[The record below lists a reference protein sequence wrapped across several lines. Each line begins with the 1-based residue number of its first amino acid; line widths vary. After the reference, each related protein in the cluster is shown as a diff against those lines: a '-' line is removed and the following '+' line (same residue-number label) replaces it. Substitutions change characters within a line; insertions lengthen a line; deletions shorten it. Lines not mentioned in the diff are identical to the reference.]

1 MGRLVG
7 VYHTIALADHSYT
20 NREVMSVHN
29 RPEIHRWMKD
39 TAVLIH
45 SSCQGMRVEG
55 MGAKEES
62 RNSEL
67 NSF

>member
-1 MGRLVG
+1 
-7 VYHTIALADHSYT
+7 
-20 NREVMSVHN
+20 MSVHN